1 MKLQEK
7 NKQLY
12 IDKEAVSALGFL
24 QEGLLYPVVS
34 LMNKKETEEVVKTGM
49 HNGVSYP
56 CPFLLSPSGRRNEEI
71 LKSAK
76 NGEVIDLICN
86 GDRVGDIK
94 VDEVFPI
101 DKEERLSQ
109 IGAILEEKDYI
120 ARRIGSYALSGRVN
134 IQNDITLYK
143 QMIQDKKEKL
153 QAKKIT
159 GVIFYANPIH
169 RVHEKI
175 LREEFN
181 DSDMIVIFLLRY
193 HKEDFLGFDIRKKSL
208 ELVLDNFL
216 SKERICVVPLDAT
229 YLFSGDNKMIL
240 YALIAKN
247 FGCTKIML
255 GQKAQGLSV
264 YYNHRTRHSV
274 FDSLKGIDIEVKIL
288 DEYAYCTK
296 CRCLLNTRSCPHG
309 QHHHII
315 YSTESILKFFKMG
328 IIPPT
333 ILVRREVSALILK
346 TLFPERLEEMK
357 QIYYGALPSDGVFSE
372 DVQEDF
378 YAKLIDLYQIRN

>member
-1 MKLQEK
+1 MKSQEK

-12 IDKEAVSALGFL
+12 IDNEAVSALSFL
-24 QEGLLYPVVS
+24 QEGLLSPVKK
-34 LMNKKETEEVVKTGM
+34 LMNKKETEQVVKTGM
-49 HNGVSYP
+49 YQNVSYP
-56 CPFLLSPSGRRNEEI
+56 CPFLLSPSGRRNEEV
-71 LKSAK
+71 LKNVQK
-76 NGEVIDLICN
+76 NEQIDLVCERKI
-86 GDRVGDIK
+86 VGSIQ

-101 DKEERLSQ
+101 DIEERLSQ

-120 ARRIGSYALSGRVN
+120 ARRIGKYALSGKVEIENQINNLKQLVN
-134 IQNDITLYK
+134 
-143 QMIQDKKEKL
+143 DKKEKL
-153 QAKKIT
+153 KAKRIT
-159 GVIFYANPIH
+159 GVIFNANPIH

-193 HKEDFLGFDIRKKSL
+193 HREDFLSFEIRQKSL
-208 ELVLDNFL
+208 DLVLNKFL
-216 SKERICVVPLDAT
+216 SKERICVVPLDVT
-229 YLFSGDNKMIL
+229 YLFAGPNKMIL

-247 FGCTKIML
+247 FGCTKILL
-255 GQKAQGLSV
+255 GQKTRGLSV

-296 CRCLLNTRSCPHG
+296 CRCLLNAKSCPHG

-315 YSTESILKFFKMG
+315 YYAESLLQFFKMG

-333 ILVRREVSALILK
+333 ILVRKEVSALILK
-346 TLFPERLEEMK
+346 ELFPERLEEMK

-372 DVQEDF
+372 NVQEDF
-378 YAKLIDLYQIRN
+378 YTKLIDLYQIRN